1 MNGKGKM
8 TMKIEID
15 ADWDADVK
23 HILEEIWPSQDE
35 LVKKALAELEEEND
49 ELKELMAKYT

>member
-1 MNGKGKM
+1 
-8 TMKIEID
+8 MKIEID